1 MTRPNGNDSP
11 RLTGRGPVVR
21 AVPPNATAG
30 EVTALRA
37 ETQVAALRV
46 DDWPPYGSVEWLHL
60 DPQDP
65 RTYVATLEA
74 AELHRRAE
82 AERERLDWLMDNEPD
97 VWWAEITD
105 EARRE
110 TCRRVRAIGASAIVS
125 AVEARVRQA
134 REVRRSPHKLTA
146 TRGWPPIAIPGRP
159 GEYLTYQGN
168 E

>member
-1 MTRPNGNDSP
+1 MTSRHGHDRPRP
-11 RLTGRGPVVR
+11 LGRGPVVR
-21 AVPPNATAG
+21 AVPDDATAG
-30 EVTALRA
+30 DITALRA

-46 DDWPPYGSVEWLHL
+46 NDWPPYGSADWLRL

-82 AERERLDWLMDNEPD
+82 AERARLDWLMDNQPD

-105 EARRE
+105 EARAE
-110 TCRRVRAIGASAIVS
+110 TCRRVRAAKSMESAASVR
-125 AVEARVRQA
+125 ARHA
-134 REVRRSPHKLTA
+134 RAGNRTPHKLTA